1 VNETESLKRPIKDD
15 DVPVARPAGRGPVDP
30 ASAHAAFER
39 AAGGQRETFGDFFL
53 ARLFGFEVTHSEDVC
68 EVTFAIHDF
77 LFNPQGTLHG
87 GVLATALDVAMGH
100 LLHRLAGAGA
110 TLDFNVQFVASVR
123 QGSVICRS
131 EVLRRGRSIWFLRA
145 EARNGAGD
153 LIAHATSTWKLLS
166 ATAPDTHRTQGATNA
181 G

>member
-1 VNETESLKRPIKDD
+1 VNETESLKRPIKDV
-15 DVPVARPAGRGPVDP
+15 DVPVARPAGRGPVDI

-123 QGSVICRS
+123 QGSMICRS